1 MRNHTDCGQEQ
12 QTPQAFESLQLAEL
26 LDDVAANLE
35 QLRSLARPSKDDWR
49 LSRTAK
55 PLRTWRLSK

>member
-1 MRNHTDCGQEQ
+1 MTTHTEQ
-12 QTPQAFESLQLAEL
+12 PETTRHGSKLVL
-26 LDDVAANLE
+26 LETLPAPVRL
-35 QLRSLARPSKDDWR
+35 KDDWR